1 MQDLWRLSATDIA
14 ALIRSKK
21 VSAKEAAH
29 GRAGAARCGQP
40 HDQRRGRSSAGG
52 GAGAGRGRS
61 MRRSRAARRSVRWRA
76 CRSPS
81 RSISISRGS
90 PPPTASRL
98 QRDVIA
104 QSNSPVI
111 DNLRKAGAVILGRT
125 NCPAFSYRWFT
136 TNLIHGDTKNPRDP
150 GITPGG
156 SSGGAGAAVAAGIG
170 HIAHGTDIAGSI
182 RYPAYACGVHGL
194 RPTVGRIAAF
204 NAALPERTI
213 GPQISA
219 VSGPLARTI
228 GDLRIALAAMS
239 GKDVRDPWWVPAPL
253 EGPAMPK
260 RAALCLQPDGL
271 ETSAE
276 VKAAVADAGKRLERA
291 GWMVE
296 EVATPPLREAADLQT
311 KLWLGDGYEA
321 QLAAAEREGDPGALA
336 CLRGNRAKVFPF
348 DAAAF
353 SKALTRRAT
362 LTREWLQFFET
373 YSVLLIPVSGELP
386 FPDGLDM
393 RDEASFARVWRA
405 QLTQIAIPFMGL
417 PALTVSTGLVGR
429 VPVGVQVVSG
439 RLPRGS
445 LLARGRGDRGGRN
458 AGRADRSRPVV
469 FEAKEHDGWH
479 QRFHGKVACR
489 RGRIPE
495 AVRGSGAPDRQ
506 HRERLRVHAAIQ
518 RPRGAAPGTLPA
530 RLFGARISLQPVRRP
545 GTRRRQGDRTV
556 LRQQLCRHL
565 SDVRQDRRQRR
576 QCASAVSI
584 FEERKIRAARLV
596 DQMEFHQIPGRSFGQ
611 GGGAACADRHAGR
624 SDKKEIEALL

>member
-1 MQDLWRLSATDIA
+1 MQDLWRLSAAELA
-14 ALIRSKK
+14 AQIRSKK
-21 VSAKEAAH
+21 VSAKEAA
-29 GRAGAARCGQP
+29 
-40 HDQRRGRSSAGG
+40 SAGLARLDAVNPG
-52 GAGAGRGRS
+52 INAVVDHRPDDVLAQAEAIDAAIARNDELGPLAGVPVTVKVNIDQTGFATTNGLRQQREII
-61 MRRSRAARRSVRWRA
+61 AR
-76 CRSPS
+76 
-81 RSISISRGS
+81 
-90 PPPTASRL
+90 
-98 QRDVIA
+98 
-104 QSNSPVI
+104 SNSPVI

-136 TNLIHGDTKNPRDP
+136 TNLVHGDTKNPRDP

-156 SSGGAGAAVAAGIG
+156 SSGGAAAAVAAGIG

-182 RYPAYACGVHGL
+182 RYPAYACGIHGL

-228 GDLRIALAAMS
+228 GDIRIALAAMS
-239 GKDVRDPWWVPAPL
+239 GRDARDPWWVPAPL

-291 GWMVE
+291 GWTVE

-353 SKALTRRAT
+353 SQALTRRAT

-373 YSVLLIPVSGELP
+373 YSVLLMPVSGELP

-417 PALTVSTGLVGR
+417 PGLTVSTGLVGR

-439 RLPRGS
+439 RYREDLC
-445 LLARGRGDRGGRN
+445 LLAG
-458 AGRADRSRPVV
+458 
-469 FEAKEHDGWH
+469 EA
-479 QRFHGKVACR
+479 
-489 RGRIPE
+489 
-495 AVRGSGAPDRQ
+495 
-506 HRERLRVHAAIQ
+506 
-518 RPRGAAPGTLPA
+518 
-530 RLFGARISLQPVRRP
+530 
-545 GTRRRQGDRTV
+545 
-556 LRQQLCRHL
+556 
-565 SDVRQDRRQRR
+565 
-576 QCASAVSI
+576 
-584 FEERKIRAARLV
+584 
-596 DQMEFHQIPGRSFGQ
+596 
-611 GGGAACADRHAGR
+611 
-624 SDKKEIEALL
+624 IEAGGTPPSPIDPVG